1 MIKENA
7 LELIGNTPL
16 MELSKIYKGPGSILV
31 KVEFLQPGGSIK
43 DRAAKKIIE
52 LAYKN
57 GELKKGQPV
66 VEMTSGNMGAGL
78 AIVCNFLGNPL
89 IAVMSEGNSP
99 ERAKML
105 KNMAAEIVLTKQVDG
120 TPGKVTGKDIKVAT
134 EKAKEIAANRNAFYV
149 DQFNNDG
156 SVLAHY
162 EGTGP
167 EIWQSLN
174 GEFDAFVSSV
184 GSGGTFI
191 GCSGYFKSQNKNIL
205 CAVVEPEGCEILAN
219 KEITKSEHLLQG
231 TGYSLIPPHWDQS
244 ITDVYLSVSD
254 KEAIEYKN
262 LLAEREGLYVGYSSA
277 ANVCAAIKL
286 LKSENIENPD
296 PKIVTILCDTGLK
309 Y

>member
-1 MIKENA
+1 MIKKNA

-16 MELSKIYKGPGSILV
+16 MELSKIHKGPGRIFV

-105 KNMAAEIVLTKQVDG
+105 KNMTAEIVLTKQVDG
-120 TPGKVTGKDIKVAT
+120 TPGKVTGKDINVAT

-149 DQFNNDG
+149 DQFNNVG

-184 GSGGTFI
+184 GSGGTFT
-191 GCSGYFKSQNKNIL
+191 GCSKYIKSQNEDIL

-231 TGYSLIPPHWDQS
+231 TGYSLIPPHWDKS

-262 LLAEREGLYVGYSSA
+262 LLAEKEGLYVGYSSA

>member
-1 MIKENA
+1 
-7 LELIGNTPL
+7 
-16 MELSKIYKGPGSILV
+16 
-31 KVEFLQPGGSIK
+31 
-43 DRAAKKIIE
+43 
-52 LAYKN
+52 
-57 GELKKGQPV
+57 
-66 VEMTSGNMGAGL
+66 
-78 AIVCNFLGNPL
+78 
-89 IAVMSEGNSP
+89 
-99 ERAKML
+99 ML

-120 TPGKVTGKDIKVAT
+120 TPGKVTGKDINVAT
-134 EKAKEIAANRNAFYV
+134 EKAKKIADDRNAFYV

-184 GSGGTFI
+184 GSGGTFT
-191 GCSGYFKSQNKNIL
+191 GCSKYIKSQNEDIL
-205 CAVVEPEGCEILAN
+205 CAVVEPEGCEILAG

-231 TGYSLIPPHWDQS
+231 TGYSLIPPHWDKS

-254 KEAIEYKN
+254 EEAIEYKN
-262 LLAEREGLYVGYSSA
+262 LLAEKEGLYVGYSSA

-286 LKSENIENPD
+286 LKSKNIENPN

>member
-1 MIKENA
+1 MIKNNI

-16 MELSKIYKGPGSILV
+16 MELSKIHKGEGRIFV
-31 KVEFLQPGGSIK
+31 KAEFLQPGGSVK

-52 LAYKN
+52 LAYAN
-57 GELKKGQPV
+57 GKLKKGQPV

-78 AIVCNFLGNPL
+78 TIVCNFLGNPF

-105 KNMAAEIVLTKQVDG
+105 KNLAEEIVLTKQVEG
-120 TPGKVTGKDIKVAT
+120 KPGKVTGKDIEVAT
-134 EKAKEIAANRNAFYV
+134 EKAKEIAVDRNAFYV

-156 SVLAHY
+156 SILANY

-184 GSGGTFI
+184 GSGGTFT
-191 GCSGYFKSQNKNIL
+191 GCSKYIKSQNEDIL
-205 CAVVEPEGCEILAN
+205 CAVVEPEGCEILAG

-231 TGYSLIPPHWDQS
+231 TGYSLIPPHWDKS

-254 KEAIEYKN
+254 NEAIEYKN

>member
-1 MIKENA
+1 MIKKNA

-16 MELSKIYKGPGSILV
+16 MELSKIHKGPGRIFV
-31 KVEFLQPGGSIK
+31 KAEFLQPGGSIK

-57 GELKKGQPV
+57 GKLKKGQPV

-78 AIVCNFLGNPL
+78 AIVCNILGNPL
-89 IAVMSEGNSP
+89 IVVMSEGNSP

-105 KNMAAEIVLTKQVDG
+105 KNMAAEIILTNQVEG

-134 EKAKEIAANRNAFYV
+134 EKAKEIAADRNAFYV
-149 DQFNNDG
+149 DQFKNAG
-156 SVLAHY
+156 SVLAHF

-184 GSGGTFI
+184 GSGGTFT
-191 GCSGYFKSQNKNIL
+191 GCSRYFKAQNKNIL
-205 CAVVEPEGCEILAN
+205 CAVVEPKGCEILAG
-219 KEITKSEHLLQG
+219 KEITKCEHLLQG
-231 TGYSLIPPHWDQS
+231 TGYSLIPPHWDKS

-254 KEAIEYKN
+254 EEAVEYKN
-262 LLAEREGLYVGYSSA
+262 LLAEKEGLYVGYSSA

-286 LKSENIENPD
+286 LNSEIIENPD
-296 PKIVTILCDTGLK
+296 SKIVTILCDTGLK

>member
-1 MIKENA
+1 MIKNST

-16 MELSKIYKGPGSILV
+16 LELSKIHKGPGKIFV
-31 KVEFLQPGGSIK
+31 KAEFLQPGGSVK

-52 LAYKN
+52 LAYTN
-57 GELKKGQPV
+57 GKLKKGQPV

-78 AIVCNFLGNPL
+78 AIVCNILGNPF

-99 ERAKML
+99 ERAKMM
-105 KNMAAEIVLTKQVDG
+105 KNLSVEIVLTKQVEG

-134 EKAKEIAANRNAFYV
+134 EKAKEIAADKNAFYV
-149 DQFNNDG
+149 DQFNNVG

-162 EGTGP
+162 EGTAP

-174 GEFDAFVSSV
+174 GEFDAFVASV
-184 GSGGTFI
+184 GSGGTFT
-191 GCSGYFKSQNKNIL
+191 GCSGYFKSQNKDIL
-205 CAVVEPEGCEILAN
+205 CAVVEPEGCEILAG
-219 KEITKSEHLLQG
+219 KEITKCEHLLQG
-231 TGYSLIPPHWDQS
+231 TGYSLIPPHWDKS

-254 KEAIEYKN
+254 EEATEYKN
-262 LLAEREGLYVGYSSA
+262 LLAKKEGLYVGYSSA

-286 LKSENIENPD
+286 LKSEIIENPD

>member
-1 MIKENA
+1 MIKNST

-16 MELSKIYKGPGSILV
+16 LELSKIHKGPGKIFV
-31 KVEFLQPGGSIK
+31 KAEFLQPGGSVK

-57 GELKKGQPV
+57 GKLKKGQPV

-78 AIVCNFLGNPL
+78 AIVCNILGNPF
-89 IAVMSEGNSP
+89 IAIMSEGNST
-99 ERAKML
+99 ERAKMM
-105 KNMAAEIVLTKQVDG
+105 KNLSAEIVLTKQVEG

-134 EKAKEIAANRNAFYV
+134 EKAKEIAADKNAFYV
-149 DQFNNDG
+149 DQFNNVG

-162 EGTGP
+162 EGTGL

-174 GEFDAFVSSV
+174 GELDAFVASV
-184 GSGGTFI
+184 GSGGTFT
-191 GCSGYFKSQNKNIL
+191 GCSRYFKLKNRDIL
-205 CAVVEPEGCEILAN
+205 CAVVEPKGCEILAG
-219 KEITKSEHLLQG
+219 KEITKCEHLLQG
-231 TGYSLIPPHWDQS
+231 TGYSLIPPHWEKS

-254 KEAIEYKN
+254 EEATEYKN
-262 LLAEREGLYVGYSSA
+262 LLAKKEGLYVGYSSA

-286 LKSENIENPD
+286 LKSEIIENPD